1 MINPTSSISEII
13 RDLDTKSYSHTE
25 LTEFFLDRIE
35 KLFIRKGLQTKRY
48 KKPTFARPAPISLIQ
63 QITTEVNVV
72 VQGLA
77 D

>member
-35 KLFIRKGLQTKRY
+35 KANKKLNCFITISRESALKETATADSKKWSFITIFRY
-48 KKPTFARPAPISLIQ
+48 SIR
-63 QITTEVNVV
+63 E
-72 VQGLA
+72 
-77 D
+77 